1 MLDEKE
7 LKALLE
13 NVNSE
18 VAKTINEKIA
28 TIKDGQL
35 TADTVKSMIAEA
47 SKEAEIVAL
56 KDSINTLANSIEA
69 LKEQGA
75 SKGIVNPVAKELK
88 EKSKELKALVASG
101 NYSTE
106 IEVKTLVQRSAI
118 TNNQQAYDVPDI
130 GSLANRKLVLY
141 DLFPK
146 VTLGS
151 NNNGT
156 VRYYDWDQ
164 ATITRAAAA
173 IAEGAAFPESVAK
186 FAKYS
191 TDLKKIGDTLPVT
204 EEFFEDEEMFAAELG
219 RFLST
224 NVDIEIDTELATG
237 DGTSNK
243 LTGIVSSATAYV
255 PVSAGIQAPSIY
267 DLVVKM
273 SESITTLYGSKF
285 MPNFALMN
293 ISDIN
298 KMKLTKD
305 HNDNYVMPPFV
316 SRDGSQI
323 NQIYV
328 IECNAITAN
337 TMVIGDNRYA
347 TIYEKAGIV
356 LSKGMVNTQFTEDE
370 LTLKARKRLLFLIR
384 NCDAKGFAYCSD
396 ISTALTTLA

>member
-7 LKALLE
+7 LKTLLE

-18 VAKTINEKIA
+18 VAKTVNEKIA
-28 TIKDGQL
+28 AMKSEQITEVAIKE
-35 TADTVKSMIAEA
+35 MIAA
-47 SKEAEIVAL
+47 ANKDAEIAAL
-56 KDSINTLANSIEA
+56 EESINKLANAVEG

-75 SKGIVNPVAKELK
+75 SKANISPVAKELK
-88 EKSKELKALVASG
+88 EKSKELKALVMGG
-101 NYSTE
+101 NTSTE

-118 TNNQQAYDVPDI
+118 TNNQQAYDVPNI
-130 GSLANRKLVLY
+130 GQLANRKLVLY

-173 IAEGAAFPESVAK
+173 VAEGAAFPESVAK

-191 TDLKKIGDTLPVT
+191 TDLRKIGDTLPVT

-224 NVDIEIDTELATG
+224 NVDIAIDSQLATG
-237 DGTSNK
+237 DGTSNT
-243 LTGIVSSATAYV
+243 LTGIVSSSTAYTAT
-255 PVSAGIQAPSIY
+255 SAGIQAPSIY

-285 MPNFALMN
+285 QPNFALMN

-316 SRDGSQI
+316 SRDGSQVG
-323 NQIYV
+323 QIYV

-337 TMVIGDNRYA
+337 TMVIGDNKYA

-370 LTLKARKRLLFLIR
+370 MTLKARKRLLFLIR

-396 ISTALTTLA
+396 ISAALTALA

>member
-28 TIKDGQL
+28 TLKGEQL

-75 SKGIVNPVAKELK
+75 GSGVINPVAKELK

-173 IAEGAAFPESVAK
+173 IAEGAAF
-186 FAKYS
+186 
-191 TDLKKIGDTLPVT
+191 L
-204 EEFFEDEEMFAAELG
+204 
-219 RFLST
+219 
-224 NVDIEIDTELATG
+224 
-237 DGTSNK
+237 
-243 LTGIVSSATAYV
+243 
-255 PVSAGIQAPSIY
+255 
-267 DLVVKM
+267 
-273 SESITTLYGSKF
+273 
-285 MPNFALMN
+285 
-293 ISDIN
+293 
-298 KMKLTKD
+298 
-305 HNDNYVMPPFV
+305 
-316 SRDGSQI
+316 
-323 NQIYV
+323 NQ
-328 IECNAITAN
+328 
-337 TMVIGDNRYA
+337 
-347 TIYEKAGIV
+347 
-356 LSKGMVNTQFTEDE
+356 
-370 LTLKARKRLLFLIR
+370 
-384 NCDAKGFAYCSD
+384 
-396 ISTALTTLA
+396 